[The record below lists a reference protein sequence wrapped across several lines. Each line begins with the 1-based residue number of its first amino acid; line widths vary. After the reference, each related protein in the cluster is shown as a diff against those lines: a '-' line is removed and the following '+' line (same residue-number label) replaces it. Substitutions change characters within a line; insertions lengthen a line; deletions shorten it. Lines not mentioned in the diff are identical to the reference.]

1 LNSTT
6 HFKEEKKLK
15 YEWDEYKSLVN
26 KQKHKVSFE
35 EAATVFDY
43 PLSVTFDDPDHSIID
58 KRELTIGYSIKN
70 RLLIVSSTIR
80 KNSIRIIS
88 VRLATKQER
97 KEYEEG
103 I

>member
-1 LNSTT
+1 
-6 HFKEEKKLK
+6 LK

-103 I
+103 IWRYLEKRI

>member
-1 LNSTT
+1 M
-6 HFKEEKKLK
+6 K
-15 YEWDEYKSLVN
+15 YEWDEYKSIVN

-43 PLSVTFDDPDHSIID
+43 PLSVTFDDPDHSIIE

-80 KNSIRIIS
+80 KNKIRIIS
-88 VRLATKQER
+88 ARLATRQER

>member
-1 LNSTT
+1 MNSTA

-43 PLSVTFDDPDHSIID
+43 PLSVTFDDPDHSMME